1 MPQQK
6 SKKILIYIFLFII
19 ITTFNNK
26 NFNNINFGNI
36 NNILVKGLEGSENF
50 QLIEN
55 LNFIKSE
62 NILFLNRVRIKDV
75 IEKNTLVEDYSVFRL
90 YPSSLNIII
99 NKTNFLAVTE
109 KDGNIFLLG
118 SNGKMTLSDE
128 INHNLPFIF
137 GDFNIENFFELK
149 NAMDESN
156 FDFKNVKNLFFF
168 KSGRWDIETKKGYLI
183 RLPNKGL
190 KKSLKTFISFF
201 EMNNTKEI
209 KEIDLR
215 QNNQI
220 ITNE

>member
-1 MPQQK
+1 MPQPK

>member
-1 MPQQK
+1 MPQPK

-149 NAMDESN
+149 NAMDETN